1 MNQLF
6 ENYCAI
12 PAGRYC
18 TGADIENFCGADIE
32 NIYCAIP
39 GSQCS
44 SGADIDKYCG
54 ANIDSIVQYQAFR
67 YCSGGADIDWSLEI
81 VLAEIACNSQPEC
94 YEYVSMSLDCRTD
107 QLYKCTCYRVA
118 PSKLY

>member
-32 NIYCAIP
+32 NIHCAIP
-39 GSQCS
+39 GPGR
-44 SGADIDKYCG
+44 GAAVGLI
-54 ANIDSIVQYQAFR
+54 
-67 YCSGGADIDWSLEI
+67 
-81 VLAEIACNSQPEC
+81 
-94 YEYVSMSLDCRTD
+94 
-107 QLYKCTCYRVA
+107 
-118 PSKLY
+118 